1 MNKANEQRKIRETLK
16 SVYELYEKDKIYNLI
31 FTTYNYDP
39 AFFEEHIIAYL
50 MGFDKKISTIGE
62 LKEADQ
68 WIRKN
73 HVSVYY
79 DKNALKAESCSLT
92 IPIYPQNIKHGVFH
106 PKVIVIYGKQKNSD
120 EPSVHL
126 FVSSCNLT
134 VNGYG
139 RNMEAFACVEVSSKQ
154 LAKSLSNFLKSLSGD
169 NNLTELLNHLENI
182 TVSKSEVEFLWTYPN
197 TDPQKEIKLQGIKLI
212 EYLKNNSSG
221 DLTVISPYFDNNGP
235 KDLLDALP
243 NKTTTTIVPSIDG
256 MNYNI
261 HRNDYN
267 DLISN
272 DKIKFKEF
280 KNDQP
285 PRFIHAKI
293 IKFGQQIII
302 GSYNFTTAALR
313 GNNAEAA
320 LLFNNINSLSFNL
333 TDKLI
338 PVTENKFYPDGET
351 ISNKDEASLK
361 ENNLFVRV
369 SVNWKIKKIDISA
382 EGLNDENNYN
392 LKIDGYNT
400 GWTLKEHIEDNI
412 SIDLETTLLKNKTFS
427 VYNMSNNTRCYRGLI
442 NEFDSNFRPEL
453 SYENLE
459 ESLREWYTNTKEN
472 NNRPHYQKLINPEDI
487 ETEEVLNNP
496 KDETADIFDNY
507 YLVAKAFENLLSHIQ
522 ASDKEI
528 EIYNFLVTNPGS
540 IRNMINFLKKEYIK
554 KEKAKDLVHIWLI
567 TNYLLRTIYLC
578 KKNVESFDSK
588 FCSEEIDSALNTLTP
603 IKDDIDLIISNRVDN
618 SYLQWIQ
625 NEFNKDA

>member
-351 ISNKDEASLK
+351 ISNNDEASLND
-361 ENNLFVRV
+361 NNLYVTV
-369 SVNWKIKKIDISA
+369 SVNWLDKTIDISVSGI
-382 EGLNDENNYN
+382 EDNENKYT
-392 LKIDGYNT
+392 LKIDGYNNAE
-400 GWTLKEHIEDNI
+400 WILKKHIKDKI
-412 SIDLETTLLKNKTFS
+412 SLDLQISLLKHKTFS
-427 VYNMSNNTRCYRGLI
+427 VYNNNTRCYRGLI
-442 NEFDSNFRPEL
+442 NEFESDIRPEL
-453 SYENLE
+453 SYDNLE
-459 ESLREWYTNTKEN
+459 ESLREWYTDTKDN
-472 NNRPHYQKLINPEDI
+472 NNTPHYQKLINPEDI
-487 ETEEVLNNP
+487 ETEEVLN
-496 KDETADIFDNY
+496 KSKYETSDIFDNY
-507 YLVAKAFENLLSHIQ
+507 YLVSKAFENLLTRIQ
-522 ASDKEI
+522 DSEKEND
-528 EIYNFLVTNPGS
+528 IYNLLVINPGS
-540 IRNMINFLKKEYIK
+540 IRNMINFLKEEYIR
-554 KEKAKDLVHIWLI
+554 KEKNKDLVHIWLI
-567 TNYLLRTIYLC
+567 SSYLIRTIKLC
-578 KKNVESFDSK
+578 KTHAESFRSTLCLD
-588 FCSEEIDSALNTLTP
+588 EIESIFKTITP
-603 IKDDIDLIISNRVDN
+603 LKDDIDLIVTNRVGN
-618 SYLQWIQ
+618 AYFKWIKD
-625 NEFNKDA
+625 EFNKDI